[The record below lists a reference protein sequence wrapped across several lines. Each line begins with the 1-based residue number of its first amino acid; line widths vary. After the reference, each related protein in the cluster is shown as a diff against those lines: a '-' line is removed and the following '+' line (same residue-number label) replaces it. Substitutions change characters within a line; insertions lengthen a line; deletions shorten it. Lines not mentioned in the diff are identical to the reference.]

1 MFRTVPNK
9 GSGGVLLKSIVDFKK
24 DAIEL
29 ALFFDFLG
37 QGELDMF
44 DWNDSQCRYF
54 QSNAIE
60 WKFWVNSDTLCPN
73 SDTYISSFQQ
83 IDYKSLHE
91 RPI

>member
-44 DWNDSQCRYF
+44 D
-54 QSNAIE
+54 
-60 WKFWVNSDTLCPN
+60 
-73 SDTYISSFQQ
+73 
-83 IDYKSLHE
+83 
-91 RPI
+91 